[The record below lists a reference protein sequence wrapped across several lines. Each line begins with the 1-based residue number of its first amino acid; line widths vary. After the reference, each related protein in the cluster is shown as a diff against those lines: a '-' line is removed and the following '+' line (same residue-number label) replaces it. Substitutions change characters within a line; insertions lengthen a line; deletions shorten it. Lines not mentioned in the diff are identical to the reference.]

1 MASDFVKGEPSVL
14 LVDIGGW
21 TVDLMR
27 LDNAVPNA
35 ATCRSLELGAIRC
48 IDEVMEQIRRR
59 TGLSVTD
66 IQIERVLNGSDCSMD
81 QTAKEMI
88 SHHGRLYTERILS
101 SILEAGFDFKA
112 IPVIFMGGGATII
125 ERHVKPQD
133 GLCRAIFLTDVHANA
148 AGYERIAGQML
159 EQ

>member
-1 MASDFVKGEPSVL
+1 M
-14 LVDIGGW
+14 
-21 TVDLMR
+21 
-27 LDNAVPNA
+27 
-35 ATCRSLELGAIRC
+35 
-48 IDEVMEQIRRR
+48 
-59 TGLSVTD
+59 
-66 IQIERVLNGSDCSMD
+66 
-81 QTAKEMI
+81 TAKEMI